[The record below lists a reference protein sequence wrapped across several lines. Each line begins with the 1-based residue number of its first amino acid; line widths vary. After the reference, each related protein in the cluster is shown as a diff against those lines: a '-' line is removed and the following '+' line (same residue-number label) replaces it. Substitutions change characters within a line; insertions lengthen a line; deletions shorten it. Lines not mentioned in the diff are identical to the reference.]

1 MEQKEQRSKRLRAA
15 LQMAEAIRG
24 EARHFADLPPGMRP
38 DKMVGAGK
46 QFNELVNWL
55 QQELDIR
62 LPIVPL
68 PDDPDPSTLSLA
80 ATQLVGALKV
90 LIGEEIVEEPKERK
104 REPVLRIREQKSP
117 VEFSELVI
125 TSAEEL
131 AELMRTGLP
140 EWIKSVVAKATGI
153 AEKVASKAT
162 EEVCKP
168 VETVV
173 VEREEKREEEQEK
186 EREETTEQV
195 ERKSVSE
202 RLEELGELVEDITEE
217 LAEVE
222 EELAEAIE
230 EGYLTE
236 ELKAHLESKRARLR
250 QKLKET
256 LQAIQAALE

>member
-1 MEQKEQRSKRLRAA
+1 MEQQEQRKKRLRAA
-15 LQMAEAIRG
+15 LQMAEALRR

-62 LPIVPL
+62 LPIVSL

-80 ATQLVGALKV
+80 ATQLVGALQV
-90 LIGEEIVEEPKERK
+90 LIGEEILEEPKEQK

-140 EWIKSVVAKATGI
+140 EWIKSVVAKATSV
-153 AEKVASKAT
+153 AEKAMSKAT

-173 VEREEKREEEQEK
+173 IEREERK
-186 EREETTEQV
+186 ETQGQAGRIDA
-195 ERKSVSE
+195 E
-202 RLEELGELVEDITEE
+202 RLEELGELIEDITEE

-236 ELKAHLESKRARLR
+236 ELKVQLESKRARLR

-256 LQAIQAALE
+256 LQAMQSVLGK

>member
-1 MEQKEQRSKRLRAA
+1 MEQQEQRKKRLRAA
-15 LQMAEAIRG
+15 LQMAEALRR

-62 LPIVPL
+62 LPIVSL

-80 ATQLVGALKV
+80 ATQLVGALQV
-90 LIGEEIVEEPKERK
+90 LIGEEILEEPKERK

-140 EWIKSVVAKATGI
+140 EWIKSVVAKATSV
-153 AEKVASKAT
+153 AEKAMSKAT
-162 EEVCKP
+162 EEICKP
-168 VETVV
+168 VETAVI
-173 VEREEKREEEQEK
+173 EREERKETQEQAG
-186 EREETTEQV
+186 RIDA
-195 ERKSVSE
+195 E
-202 RLEELGELVEDITEE
+202 RLEELGELIEDITEE

-222 EELAEAIE
+222 EELAEAVE

-236 ELKAHLESKRARLR
+236 ELKAQLESKRARLR

-256 LQAIQAALE
+256 LQAMQSALGK

>member
-1 MEQKEQRSKRLRAA
+1 MEQQERQQRKLRAA
-15 LQMAEAIRG
+15 LQMAESLKR

-38 DKMVGAGK
+38 EKLVGAGK

-80 ATQLVGALKV
+80 TTQLVGALQV

-104 REPVLRIREQKSP
+104 REPILRIREQKSP

-131 AELMRTGLP
+131 TELMRTGLP
-140 EWIKSVVAKATGI
+140 EWIKSVVAKATSI
-153 AEKVASKAT
+153 AEKAVSKAT
-162 EEVCKP
+162 EEIGEQKAEIQV
-168 VETVV
+168 
-173 VEREEKREEEQEK
+173 EEEPKGAEAQK
-186 EREETTEQV
+186 
-195 ERKSVSE
+195 VSAE
-202 RLEELGELVEDITEE
+202 RLEELGELVEEITEE

-222 EELAEAIE
+222 EEIAEAAE
-230 EGYLTE
+230 EGELTE
-236 ELKAHLESKRARLR
+236 ELKAHLESKRARLKQR
-250 QKLKET
+250 LKET
-256 LQAIQAALE
+256 LQALQHAIED

>member
-1 MEQKEQRSKRLRAA
+1 MEQQEQRKKRLRAA
-15 LQMAEAIRG
+15 LQMAEALRR
-24 EARHFADLPPGMRP
+24 EARHSADLPPGMRP
-38 DKMVGAGK
+38 DKLVGAGK
-46 QFNELVNWL
+46 QFNELVDWL

-62 LPIVPL
+62 LPIVSL

-80 ATQLVGALKV
+80 ATQLVGALQV
-90 LIGEEIVEEPKERK
+90 LIGEEILEEPKERK

-125 TSAEEL
+125 TSTEEL

-140 EWIKSVVAKATGI
+140 EWIKSVVAKATSV
-153 AEKVASKAT
+153 AEKAMSKAT

-173 VEREEKREEEQEK
+173 IEREERK
-186 EREETTEQV
+186 ETQGQAGRIDA
-195 ERKSVSE
+195 E
-202 RLEELGELVEDITEE
+202 RLEELGELIEDITEE

-236 ELKAHLESKRARLR
+236 ELKVQLESKRARLR

-256 LQAIQAALE
+256 LQAMQSVLGK

>member
-1 MEQKEQRSKRLRAA
+1 MEQQEQRKKRLRAA
-15 LQMAEAIRG
+15 LQMAEALRR

-62 LPIVPL
+62 LPIVSL

-80 ATQLVGALKV
+80 ATQLVGALQV
-90 LIGEEIVEEPKERK
+90 LIGEEILEEPKEQK

-140 EWIKSVVAKATGI
+140 EWIKSVVAKATSV
-153 AEKVASKAT
+153 AEKAMSKAT
-162 EEVCKP
+162 EEICKP
-168 VETVV
+168 VETAVI
-173 VEREEKREEEQEK
+173 EREERKETQEQAG
-186 EREETTEQV
+186 RIDA
-195 ERKSVSE
+195 E
-202 RLEELGELVEDITEE
+202 RLEELGELIEDITEE

-222 EELAEAIE
+222 EELAEAVE

-236 ELKAHLESKRARLR
+236 ELKAQLESKRARLR

-256 LQAIQAALE
+256 LQAMQSALGK

>member
-1 MEQKEQRSKRLRAA
+1 MEQQEQRKKRLRAA
-15 LQMAEAIRG
+15 LQMAEALRR
-24 EARHFADLPPGMRP
+24 EARHSADLPPGMRP
-38 DKMVGAGK
+38 DKLVGAGK
-46 QFNELVNWL
+46 QFNELVDWL

-62 LPIVPL
+62 LPIVSL

-80 ATQLVGALKV
+80 ATQLVGALQV
-90 LIGEEIVEEPKERK
+90 LIGEEILEEPKERK

-125 TSAEEL
+125 TSTEEL

-140 EWIKSVVAKATGI
+140 EWIKSVVAKATSV
-153 AEKVASKAT
+153 AEKAMSKAT

-173 VEREEKREEEQEK
+173 IEREERKEAQEQAG
-186 EREETTEQV
+186 RIDA
-195 ERKSVSE
+195 E
-202 RLEELGELVEDITEE
+202 RLEELGELIEDITEE

-236 ELKAHLESKRARLR
+236 ELKAQLESKRARLR

-256 LQAIQAALE
+256 LQAMQSALGK

>member
-1 MEQKEQRSKRLRAA
+1 MEQQEQRKKRLRAA
-15 LQMAEAIRG
+15 LQMAEALRR

-62 LPIVPL
+62 LPIVSL

-80 ATQLVGALKV
+80 ATQLVGALQV
-90 LIGEEIVEEPKERK
+90 LIGEEILEEPKERK

-125 TSAEEL
+125 TSTEEL

-140 EWIKSVVAKATGI
+140 EWIKSVVAKATSV
-153 AEKVASKAT
+153 AEKAMSKAT
-162 EEVCKP
+162 EEICKP
-168 VETVV
+168 VETAVI
-173 VEREEKREEEQEK
+173 EREERK
-186 EREETTEQV
+186 ETQGQAGRIDA
-195 ERKSVSE
+195 E
-202 RLEELGELVEDITEE
+202 RLEELGELIEDITEE

-236 ELKAHLESKRARLR
+236 ELKAQLESKRARLR

-256 LQAIQAALE
+256 LQAMQSVLGK

>member
-1 MEQKEQRSKRLRAA
+1 MEQQEQKRKRLRTA
-15 LQMAEAIRG
+15 LQMAEALRR

-38 DKMVGAGK
+38 EKLVGAGK

-62 LPIVPL
+62 LPIVAL

-80 ATQLVGALKV
+80 ATQLVGALQV
-90 LIGEEIVEEPKERK
+90 LIGEEVSEEPKERK

-125 TSAEEL
+125 TSGEEL
-131 AELMRTGLP
+131 AELLRAGLP
-140 EWIKSVVAKATGI
+140 EWIKSVVAKATSI
-153 AEKVASKAT
+153 AEKAMSKAT
-162 EEVCKP
+162 EETAKP

-173 VEREEKREEEQEK
+173 IEREEPAEQA
-186 EREETTEQV
+186 ERAGQTEWKGVAEQ
-195 ERKSVSE
+195 
-202 RLEELGELVEDITEE
+202 LEELGERVEDLTEE

-222 EELAEAIE
+222 EELAEAAE

-236 ELKAHLESKRARLR
+236 ELKSQLESKRARLR

-256 LQAIQAALE
+256 LRALQSALGE